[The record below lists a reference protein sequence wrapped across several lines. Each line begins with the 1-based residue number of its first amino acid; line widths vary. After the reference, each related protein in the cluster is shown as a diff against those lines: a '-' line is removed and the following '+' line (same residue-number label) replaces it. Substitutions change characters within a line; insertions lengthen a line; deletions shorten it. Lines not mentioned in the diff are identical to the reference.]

1 MKRAGVIGYPLG
13 HSLSPAIFQ
22 AAFDAMGVE
31 ARYEAWPTPH
41 DELEARVASLRS
53 DDVLG
58 ANVTIP
64 HKEAIVPF
72 LDRLDERA
80 ERVGAVNT
88 VANEG
93 GQLVGYNTDVP
104 GFARGLR
111 DDAGFDPM
119 RKRVAVIGAGGAAR
133 AVTLALIEGAAS
145 VVVLAA
151 RTPRRADRVV
161 VDMRKLTSTGI
172 TVTWA
177 HWGDG
182 TFMIEFPRAD
192 LLVNTTPVGTAGS
205 DTEGQSPIDEQ
216 YIPANGVVF
225 DLVYNPPE
233 TPLLRAAKARGA
245 KPVSGL
251 GMLVYQAAEALRL
264 WTGQDAP
271 VDAML
276 AAGRSALGAEAT
288 K

>member
-1 MKRAGVIGYPLG
+1 MKRAGVIGHPLG
-13 HSLSPAIFQ
+13 HSLSPPIFQ
-22 AAFDAMGVE
+22 AALDAMGID
-31 ARYEAWPTPH
+31 AQYEPWPTPP
-41 DELEARVASLRS
+41 DELEARIAGLRA

-88 VANEG
+88 VANES

-104 GFARGLR
+104 GFSRALR
-111 DDAGFDPM
+111 DDAGFDPS

-133 AVTLALIEGAAS
+133 AVTLALIESGAS
-145 VVVLAA
+145 VVLLAA
-151 RTPRRADRVV
+151 RTPKRADRIVA
-161 VDMRKLTSTGI
+161 DMRKLTSTGI
-172 TVTWA
+172 TVSWA

-182 TFMIEFPRAD
+182 TFMQEFPRAD

-205 DTEGQSPIDEQ
+205 DTEGQSPIDDQ
-216 YIPANGVVF
+216 YIPATGLVF

-233 TPLLRAAKARGA
+233 TPLLKAAKARGA
-245 KPVSGL
+245 KAVSGL
-251 GMLVYQAAEALRL
+251 GMLVYQAAESLRL

-276 AAGRSALGAEAT
+276 EAGRAALAGSA

>member
-31 ARYEAWPTPH
+31 ARYEAWPTPP
-41 DELEARVASLRS
+41 DELEARVAGLRS

-64 HKEAIVPF
+64 HKEAIVPL

-93 GQLVGYNTDVP
+93 GQLIGYNTDVP
-104 GFARGLR
+104 GFSRALR
-111 DDAGFDPM
+111 EDAGFDPM

-133 AVTLALIEGAAS
+133 AVTLARFEGGAS
-145 VVVLAA
+145 VVLLSA

-192 LLVNTTPVGTAGS
+192 LLVNTTPVGTMGS
-205 DTEGQSPIDEQ
+205 DTEGQSPIEER
-216 YIPANGVVF
+216 YIPADGVVF

-233 TPLLRAAKARGA
+233 TPLLKAAKARGA

-251 GMLVYQAAEALRL
+251 GMLVYQASESLRL

-271 VDAML
+271 IDAML
-276 AAGRSALGAEAT
+276 EAGRAALAVGP
-288 K
+288 